1 MDELK
6 LDETALKLL
15 NIIEEKDTAIKELSN
30 RVEGYY
36 TCTKFLLER
45 ISSNL
50 VPGQVPSAEDNLDY
64 YEKKFDKSARRTDL
78 LETNLNHYFHK

>member
-6 LDETALKLL
+6 LDETAFELL

-36 TCTKFLLER
+36 TCTRCLL
-45 ISSNL
+45 
-50 VPGQVPSAEDNLDY
+50 
-64 YEKKFDKSARRTDL
+64 
-78 LETNLNHYFHK
+78 